1 VCLLRRGVV
10 STSPN
15 PQTGGPPLIG
25 CLRLLMQF
33 IHSYPP
39 YRRPFLHP
47 QPEDAPCRGDRDPHK
62 YIYLF
67 IYLFSKSTQNNGG
80 HLNSQLFHLIR
91 VIGITACDRLDG
103 LGFETWR
110 GTRSCTPVQTSHK
123 ILHTCTDQPQDLAHL
138 YRPATRSSTPVQ
150 TSHKIFHTCTDQP
163 QDLPHLYR
171 PATRLPNHP
180 V

>member
-1 VCLLRRGVV
+1 MCLLRRGVV

-123 ILHTCTDQPQDLAHL
+123 I
-138 YRPATRSSTPVQ
+138 
-150 TSHKIFHTCTDQP
+150 FHTCTDQP
-163 QDLPHLYR
+163 QGFPIILYNGYWGSF
-171 PATRLPNHP
+171 PGVKQPDCATYSAEVRNGCLLVH
-180 V
+180 VTVICM